1 MKTAAVAAA
10 TDSQGGGG
18 EYNLNSSGNSSGQEW
33 ILDAYRSLEPG
44 VSFFTT
50 YCISNFCVMGDAP
63 IEESVPME
71 AIFLI
76 SLSLSFMFIYL

>member
-44 VSFFTT
+44 VSFFTVYYKLLCDWRCT
-50 YCISNFCVMGDAP
+50 N
-63 IEESVPME
+63 
-71 AIFLI
+71 
-76 SLSLSFMFIYL
+76 